1 MEASF
6 LRYYDINRQ
15 GWIGITSSLAE
26 TNGRLDWCDVREG
39 EFLVIDSDGW
49 LYDARPDDE
58 SRWGYR
64 WKRSDRREVD
74 IKMILV
80 SYVHGE
86 VLSPD
91 ELNFI
96 R

>member
-1 MEASF
+1 MEASY
-6 LRYYDINRQ
+6 LRYYDINRV
-15 GWIGITSSLAE
+15 GWIGITSTLAE
-26 TNGRLDWCDVREG
+26 MNARLDWCDVQDE
-39 EFLVIDSDGW
+39 EYILIDSDGW

-64 WKRSDRREVD
+64 WKRSDRRNVD
-74 IKMILV
+74 VKMILQN
-80 SYVHGE
+80 YVHGE
-86 VLSPD
+86 HLSPD